1 MKDFTPQIP
10 ARWLL
15 MTLAVVAGCSSNS
28 GPKLAPVSGT
38 VRYKG
43 QPIKDIAVV
52 FHTEQG
58 MLASGITDAEG
69 KFQLSTINPGDGA
82 TIGEQK
88 VTFVYKD
95 PTENVNPPPSPIPL
109 HYRTAETSGTT
120 VVVERKS
127 NDFTFDLTEK

>member
-1 MKDFTPQIP
+1 
-10 ARWLL
+10 
-15 MTLAVVAGCSSNS
+15 
-28 GPKLAPVSGT
+28 LAPVSGT

-52 FHTEQG
+52 FHTGQG

-69 KFQLSTINPGDGA
+69 KFQLSTIKPGDGA

-109 HYRTAETSGTT
+109 RYRLAETSETS
-120 VVVERKS
+120 VVVERKN